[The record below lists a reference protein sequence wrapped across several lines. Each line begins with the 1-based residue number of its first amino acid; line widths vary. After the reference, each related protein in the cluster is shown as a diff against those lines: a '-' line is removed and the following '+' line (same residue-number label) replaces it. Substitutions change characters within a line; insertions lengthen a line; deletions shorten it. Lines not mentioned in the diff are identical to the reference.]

1 MRSAI
6 STVGSVSV
14 LTGGVAYGIGLA
26 ICGGMGWEQKAI
38 VWLQGVGVCA
48 EIATSMNEVDP
59 INPVTIPGRLAGES
73 VENLAQVAAGS
84 MSAQV

>member
-38 VWLQGVGVCA
+38 V
-48 EIATSMNEVDP
+48 
-59 INPVTIPGRLAGES
+59 
-73 VENLAQVAAGS
+73 
-84 MSAQV
+84 

>member
-1 MRSAI
+1 
-6 STVGSVSV
+6 
-14 LTGGVAYGIGLA
+14 
-26 ICGGMGWEQKAI
+26 
-38 VWLQGVGVCA
+38 
-48 EIATSMNEVDP
+48 MNEVDP